1 MIEFIKKFFAPKEET
16 IQFSEL
22 SKWLDDNDS
31 ALGSVKNSLKDV
43 ESIKKEIFENLE
55 VLEKTDIKDAK
66 VEDRVKTFVKG
77 NLPAYSNAVNF
88 FLKKVDVPEKIN
100 HVELEI
106 FCNNFEKDFED
117 LNKKTFRNFQIIKEI
132 VGKELENVAKSVKKL
147 DIVVKSIKKD
157 SKKLKG
163 FSNLK
168 DKINFI
174 KTSFENKERN
184 SLRRAELEK
193 ENEELK
199 NSCKKLEKDIDKL
212 KNSDAIKS
220 LEDLK
225 AKKDNTGRKIIDL
238 DNNLITLFSPFQKAL
253 KKYNNM
259 FFVNKVESYIQ
270 NPVSTLSDDTELEI
284 LKFLQD
290 VEKMINENKIELKED
305 KKKKVFENITKLN
318 ESFFRDF
325 LSKRGSLNDEVLS
338 ISNDIDSNTVM
349 EEIEEFEK
357 ELNVKSFKVENV
369 SREIEKI
376 RDVDIPAEAEKL
388 QKRLN
393 DIFDRHIKIENV
405 VG

>member
-1 MIEFIKKFFAPKEET
+1 MIEFIKKFFASKEET

-31 ALGSVKNSLKDV
+31 TLGSVNESLKDV
-43 ESIKKEIFENLE
+43 ESIKKKISENLE

-88 FLKKVDVPEKIN
+88 FLKKVDVPEKVN

-106 FCNNFEKDFED
+106 FCNNFENDFED
-117 LNKKTFRNFQIIKEI
+117 LNKKTYRNFQIIKEI

-147 DIVVKSIKKD
+147 DIVVKNIKKD

-163 FSNLK
+163 FSEIQ
-168 DKINFI
+168 DKIDFI

-184 SLRRAELEK
+184 SLRRSELEK

-199 NSCKKLEKDIDKL
+199 NSCKKLEKNIGKL
-212 KNSDAIKS
+212 KNSDATKE

-225 AKKDNTGRKIIDL
+225 SKKDNTQRKIIDL

-259 FFVNKVESYIQ
+259 FFVNKVEDYIQ
-270 NPVSTLSDDTELEI
+270 NPVSTLSEDSELEI
-284 LKFLQD
+284 LKFLKD

-305 KKKKVFENITKLN
+305 KKKKVFENITKLD
-318 ESFFRDF
+318 ESFFRTF
-325 LSKRGSLNDEVLS
+325 LSKRNSLNDKISS
-338 ISNDIDSNTVM
+338 INNDIDSNTVM
-349 EEIEEFEK
+349 EEITEFEK

-369 SREIEKI
+369 SRDIEKI

-393 DIFDRHIKIENV
+393 DIFDRNIKIENV